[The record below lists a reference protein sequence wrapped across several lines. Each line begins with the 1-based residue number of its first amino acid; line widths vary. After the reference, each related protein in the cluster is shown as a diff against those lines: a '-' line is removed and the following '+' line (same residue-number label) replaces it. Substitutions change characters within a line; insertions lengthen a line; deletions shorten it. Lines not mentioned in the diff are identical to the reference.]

1 MDVVYSF
8 LKLSRLYGDELHD
21 FLLGVNGMNDT
32 NLFNVMF
39 VVLAIISMVLIPGFY
54 YKLWDRATWSS
65 IWKWLLMMLVN
76 AVIVFLVNV
85 IWVHCLGDL
94 MVDEEG
100 EGLTIGLTNIVG
112 FGLASAIIA
121 SVLFFFASL
130 GWKTQSVNCPSTP
143 F

>member
-1 MDVVYSF
+1 MDKVYYY
-8 LKLSRLYGDELHD
+8 LSSLYGDELHD
-21 FLLGVNGMNDT
+21 FLLGVNGLNDT

-39 VVLAIISMVLIPGFY
+39 VVLAIISFGLIPGFY

-65 IWKWLLMMLVN
+65 IGKWLLMLLLN

-85 IWVHCLGDL
+85 IWVHCLGDM

-100 EGLTIGLTNIVG
+100 EELTIGLINILG
-112 FGLASAIIA
+112 FGFASAIIA
-121 SVLFFFASL
+121 TLVFFVGSL
-130 GWKTQSVNCPSTP
+130 VWKTGSTNCPSTP

>member
-1 MDVVYSF
+1 MDQVYYF
-8 LKLSRLYGDELHD
+8 LSDLYGSELHD

-39 VVLAIISMVLIPGFY
+39 IVLLIFSVGLVPGFY
-54 YKLWDRATWSS
+54 YKAWDRATWATGG
-65 IWKWLLMMLVN
+65 KWTLVLLIN
-76 AVIVFLVNV
+76 AIIVFLINV
-85 IWVHCLGDL
+85 IWVHFLGDM

-100 EGLTIGLTNIVG
+100 EPLTIGLTNIIG
-112 FGLASAIIA
+112 FGFASSILATIA
-121 SVLFFFASL
+121 FFVASL